1 MPPSSLPMRPNLEHL
16 RKQAKD
22 LLKAYRSGQRSA
34 LARFRASLPRLSQL
48 TDAALVRPSL
58 SLGDAQRVVA
68 AEYGFSS
75 WLGMRNYVER
85 KDRSPMIESNMI
97 EMTVDHVKVN
107 NVTNLRV
114 VVLKEKESDRYL
126 PIWIGQAEGDA
137 IAMKLQGQEMPRPL
151 THRIMDSVVGELGG
165 YVDQVVVTDLV
176 DGVYFANVRMKH
188 GETAIDFDVRPSDA
202 IALAVHSGT
211 TVFGSSK
218 VLDKAGVE
226 LDPYTGEIPAPI
238 GQSREYSEQFQGI
251 LEVAGISARGMT
263 RNEIEPED
271 MLLALVNAA
280 DSAGAK
286 TLLKLG
292 ADLKRI
298 GEKLL
303 SETVSGEM
311 PMKFSERS
319 RRVIESA
326 KSEASGGVVG
336 TEHLLASL
344 ALADDGLAS
353 AVLKENGVTAGV
365 SHGHAGERAKRGQG
379 VETED

>member
-22 LLKAYRSGQRSA
+22 LLKAYRSGQPSA
-34 LARFRASLPRLSQL
+34 LTRFRASLPRLSQL
-48 TDAALVRPSL
+48 TDDALVRLSL

-151 THRIMDSVVGELGG
+151 THRITDSVVGELGG
-165 YVDQVVVTDLV
+165 DVDQVVVTDLV

-188 GETAIDFDVRPSDA
+188 GETAIDFDARPSDA
-202 IALAVHSGT
+202 IALAVHSGA

-226 LDPYTGEIPAPI
+226 LDPYTGEIPVPV
-238 GQSREYSEQFQGI
+238 GQSREYSEQFQGV
-251 LEVAGISARGMT
+251 LEVAGMSARGMT

-319 RRVIESA
+319 RRVIELA

-365 SHGHAGERAKRGQG
+365 SHAHAGERAKRGQG